1 MSNKN
6 IDALV
11 PALIM
16 VQLVTKADRPSTWSA
31 SFEGLSPVDLHVL
44 GIVERWPDVILREIK
59 EYLDVPN
66 STLTGIVD
74 RLESK
79 GLIERVISNRDR
91 RSYGLAL
98 TGRGRALREEQ
109 RQIRREAAARM
120 LAALDSDAE
129 RDEFVRLMGKI
140 SDGISTEVK
149 K

>member
-1 MSNKN
+1 MSEKN

-11 PALIM
+11 PALITI
-16 VQLVTKADRPSTWSA
+16 QLATKADRPSTWSA
-31 SFEGLSPVDLHVL
+31 TFEGLSPVDLHVL

-79 GLIERVISNRDR
+79 GLIERVISTRDR

-98 TGRGRALREEQ
+98 TGKGRALRDEQ

-129 RDEFVRLMGKI
+129 RDEFVRLLGKI
-140 SDGISTEVK
+140 SNGIGREVRQ
-149 K
+149 